1 MSGTAASRRPRLSV
15 LVPPYRALSPFEGWS
30 RPASGAPASTGWA
43 VVWELARGDWSK
55 AFRVVRDRPGGVALL
70 MVLPPAD
77 ELGSATAIL
86 EAAEQCRPHSVL
98 PYHSRPAADELSVA
112 LRRAPEDLPMEVMD
126 YLAWRGLQV
135 DQDTRRLIR
144 RTVELSAELRTV
156 SGLARSLYMS
166 RRALGRRF
174 RKWGLPVPSH
184 FLHFARILRASIALQ
199 TTDRTLFEVACD
211 LGYPDGFSLS
221 NQMLRLTGW
230 RPSTVREH
238 LGWEWI
244 VEAWL
249 RTEASEG
256 RLEGLP
262 RSGKRRRSRDD
273 VLRSRSTDPG
283 SPPPTWRRS
292 TTGRTG
298 AAG

>member
-1 MSGTAASRRPRLSV
+1 MSGSSPSPRPLLSV
-15 LVPPYRALSPFEGWS
+15 LVPPYRELAPFEGWS
-30 RPASGAPASTGWA
+30 EPATGASPPTGWA
-43 VVWELARGDWSK
+43 LVWELGRGSWGT

-70 MVLPPAD
+70 MILPPAD

-86 EAAEQCRPHSVL
+86 EAAEQCRPHSIL
-98 PYHSRPAADELSVA
+98 PYHSRPDAEELRVI
-112 LRRAPEDLPMEVMD
+112 LRRAPDDLPMEVMD
-126 YLAWRGLQV
+126 YLVWRGLQV
-135 DQDTRRLIR
+135 DQDTRRLVR
-144 RTVELSAELRTV
+144 KTVELSAELQTV

-184 FLHFARILRASIALQ
+184 VLHFSRVLRASIALQ

-211 LGYPDGFSLS
+211 LGYPDGFALS

-230 RPSTVREH
+230 RPSTIREH

-249 RTEASEG
+249 RTEADDG
-256 RLEGLP
+256 KLTGLP
-262 RSGKRRRSRDD
+262 RSAPRPRSKT
-273 VLRSRSTDPG
+273 VEPEAGPTDAEGPT
-283 SPPPTWRRS
+283 PTWRRS
-292 TTGRTG
+292 SSTRASAST
-298 AAG
+298 